1 MAVTTNEGERIQQA
15 ERDVSELRG
24 AYQHLATKAD
34 VEGTKVEIAETRT
47 GLITEIAETRTGL
60 ITEIAETRT
69 GLITEIAETRT
80 ELKTEIAET
89 RAELKANI
97 AEMRTELKAD
107 ISEVRGELRLMNWVM
122 GLTLAAVVYPLL
134 ERIWT

>member
-1 MAVTTNEGERIQQA
+1 MAVTTNEEERIQQA

-34 VEGTKVEIAETRT
+34 VEGTKIEIAETRT
-47 GLITEIAETRTGL
+47 GLRTDIAE
-60 ITEIAETRT
+60 I
-69 GLITEIAETRT
+69 
-80 ELKTEIAET
+80 
-89 RAELKANI
+89 
-97 AEMRTELKAD
+97 
-107 ISEVRGELRLMNWVM
+107 RGELRLMNLVM

>member
-47 GLITEIAETRTGL
+47 
-60 ITEIAETRT
+60 
-69 GLITEIAETRT
+69 
-80 ELKTEIAET
+80 
-89 RAELKANI
+89 
-97 AEMRTELKAD
+97 ELKAD
-107 ISEVRGELRLMNWVM
+107 IAEIRGELRLMNWVM

>member
-1 MAVTTNEGERIQQA
+1 MTVTTNEGERIQQA

-34 VEGTKVEIAETRT
+34 VEGTKVD
-47 GLITEIAETRTGL
+47 
-60 ITEIAETRT
+60 
-69 GLITEIAETRT
+69 
-80 ELKTEIAET
+80 IAET
-89 RAELKANI
+89 RAELKADI
-97 AEMRTELKAD
+97 AE
-107 ISEVRGELRLMNWVM
+107 IRGELRLMKWFM

>member
-1 MAVTTNEGERIQQA
+1 MAATTNEGERIQQA

-34 VEGTKVEIAETRT
+34 VEGTKVEISETRAELKANISETRAELKTEISETRT
-47 GLITEIAETRTGL
+47 ELKTEIADTR
-60 ITEIAETRT
+60 I
-69 GLITEIAETRT
+69 

-89 RAELKANI
+89 RAELKADI
-97 AEMRTELKAD
+97 AE
-107 ISEVRGELRLMNWVM
+107 IRGELRLMKWFM
-122 GLTLAAVVYPLL
+122 GLTLAAVLYPLL

>member
-47 GLITEIAETRTGL
+47 GLR
-60 ITEIAETRT
+60 
-69 GLITEIAETRT
+69 TEIAETRT
-80 ELKTEIAET
+80 ELKADIAEM
-89 RAELKANI
+89 RAELKADI
-97 AEMRTELKAD
+97 A
-107 ISEVRGELRLMNWVM
+107 EVRGELRLMNWVM

>member
-1 MAVTTNEGERIQQA
+1 MTVTTNEGERIQQA

-34 VEGTKVEIAETRT
+34 VEGTKIEIAETRT

-60 ITEIAETRT
+60 ITKIAETRT
-69 GLITEIAETRT
+69 GLKTEIAETKA
-80 ELKTEIAET
+80 ELKANIAET
-89 RAELKANI
+89 RAELKADI
-97 AEMRTELKAD
+97 AE
-107 ISEVRGELRLMNWVM
+107 IRGELRLMKWFM

>member
-47 GLITEIAETRTGL
+47 GLKAEIAETRTGL
-60 ITEIAETRT
+60 KA
-69 GLITEIAETRT
+69 
-80 ELKTEIAET
+80 EIAET

-97 AEMRTELKAD
+97 AETRTELKTDIAEMRAELKAD
-107 ISEVRGELRLMNWVM
+107 IAEVRGELRLMNWVM

>member
-1 MAVTTNEGERIQQA
+1 MTVKTNEGERIQQA

-47 GLITEIAETRTGL
+47 GLR
-60 ITEIAETRT
+60 
-69 GLITEIAETRT
+69 
-80 ELKTEIAET
+80 TEIAET

-97 AEMRTELKAD
+97 AETRAGLKADIAEMRAELKAD
-107 ISEVRGELRLMNWVM
+107 IAEVRGELRLMNWVM